1 MNRGVTEKGSREV
14 MADKVQFELVSP
26 ERLLISRDVG
36 MVVVPGSEGD
46 FGVLPDHAPL
56 ISTVRPGV
64 IEVYDDGQTISDR
77 IFVAGGFAEVTAERC
92 TVLATEAVPVK
103 DIDRAAAQAELTSL
117 QNELA
122 AMGDDTQREKQAA
135 RIEAVE
141 AKLGAIA

>member
-1 MNRGVTEKGSREV
+1 

-64 IEVYDDGQTISDR
+64 IEVYDDGQTVSDR
-77 IFVAGGFAEVTAERC
+77 IFVAGGFAEVTGDRC

-103 DIDRAAAQAELTSL
+103 DINRAAAEAELASL

-122 AMGDDTQREKQAA
+122 AM
-135 RIEAVE
+135 
-141 AKLGAIA
+141 